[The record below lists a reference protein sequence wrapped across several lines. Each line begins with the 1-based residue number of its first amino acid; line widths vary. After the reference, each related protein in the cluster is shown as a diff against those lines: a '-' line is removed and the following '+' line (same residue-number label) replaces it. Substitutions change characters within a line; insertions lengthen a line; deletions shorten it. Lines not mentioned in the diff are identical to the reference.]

1 MENCFKNKKVLI
13 TGHTGFK
20 GSWLAKWLTIL
31 GSNVAGISL
40 EPNSKP
46 SHYELLDLKSKIES
60 LILDI
65 RDYENLKF
73 KLHQIKP
80 EFIFHLAAQPIVK
93 HSYENPLNT
102 FSTNVIG
109 TINLLEALRTYD
121 NECVVVLITSDKCY
135 ENVEWIWGYK
145 ETDRLGGSDP
155 YSASKAAAEISIK
168 SYIDSFFPING
179 NIKISI
185 GRAGNVIGGG
195 DWSESRIIPDAI
207 ISWSKNK
214 TLKIKNPNS
223 TRPWQ
228 HVLEPLSG
236 YITLAEKLKKNNS
249 LHGEAFNFGPKS
261 DQNFTV
267 QKVIEEISKYWIG
280 SDWSPVKNNQNKF
293 YESSLLK
300 LNCDKALYMLDWKS
314 SLGFNETIKYTA
326 EWYKAYF
333 EKKVI
338 SEITERQICDYSKN
352 LSLK

>member
-1 MENCFKNKKVLI
+1 MVMI
-13 TGHTGFK
+13 
-20 GSWLAKWLTIL
+20 I
-31 GSNVAGISL
+31 I
-40 EPNSKP
+40 
-46 SHYELLDLKSKIES
+46 
-60 LILDI
+60 
-65 RDYENLKF
+65 
-73 KLHQIKP
+73 
-80 EFIFHLAAQPIVK
+80 
-93 HSYENPLNT
+93 
-102 FSTNVIG
+102 
-109 TINLLEALRTYD
+109 RTYD
-121 NECVVVLITSDKCY
+121 NECIVVLITSDKCY

-207 ISWSKNK
+207 TSWSKNK

-280 SDWSPVKNNQNKF
+280 SDWCPVKNNQDKF
-293 YESSLLK
+293 HESSLLK

-333 EKKVI
+333 EKQVI